1 MITLLI
7 LRLEALLDPIA
18 RRVLDVMQ
26 TVKQT

>member
-1 MITLLI
+1 MITLFS
-7 LRLEALLDPIA
+7 LRLEAVLDPIG